1 MRGSLIEEARHLSA
15 AAAREQADARL
26 LGGMAIRLL
35 LGERMDARFR
45 REIDDLDFI
54 ATKRGARALER
65 IFEQEGWQPERQF
78 NALNGARRLLFE
90 QPDGAHK
97 IDVFVE
103 RFEMCHALP
112 LAERLDVLPD
122 TLPAA
127 ELAMTKLQIVSLN
140 EKDRGDLYALL
151 LALEVA
157 DHDRDAINAQRIAEL
172 TSADW
177 GLHHTVELNLDRLRE
192 GLAESGLDAEQ
203 QARVASRIGQL
214 AATIEQAPKSRAWRL
229 RARIGERKVWYD
241 EPEEVDRA

>member
-1 MRGSLIEEARHLSA
+1 MRGSLIEEARHLSE

-26 LGGMAIRLL
+26 LGGMGIRLL

-45 REIDDLDFI
+45 RDIADLDFI

-65 IFEQEGWQPERQF
+65 ILEQEGWQPERQF

-90 QPDGAHK
+90 EPGGAHK

-112 LAERLDVLPD
+112 LAERLTVLPE

-127 ELAMTKLQIVSLN
+127 ELAITKLQIVSLN
-140 EKDRGDLYALL
+140 EKDRGDLYAML

-157 DHDRDAINAQRIAEL
+157 AHDEDAINASRIAEL

-177 GLHHTVELNLDRLRE
+177 GLHHTVELNLDRLSD
-192 GLAESGLDAEQ
+192 GLAACGLDADR
-203 QARVASRIGQL
+203 QALVRERIGRL
-214 AATIEQAPKSRAWRL
+214 AAAIEQAPKSRAWRL
-229 RARIGERKVWYD
+229 RARIGERKLWYD
-241 EPEEVDRA
+241 EPEEVDR